1 MIEVSLYSV
10 QGTDPSVMVGRCVA
24 RSRFDQ
30 ETMGINAMQF
40 VKGFLRNNLDTLDG
54 ALSSSELS
62 SFLNSDTTMT
72 TKDFA
77 SICYFLSQAGYKIT
91 IWNVTDDEDN
101 AQGVPDGDVIE
112 WNVIDYNFIQN
123 DYPTATKVLPS
134 ENETIGNT
142 VTKIVEQCGL
152 FDEDKFAGIR
162 NPFKSLLLNLK
173 ETAEVTGSVQGSTIT
188 QIYAL
193 LKQMGIEI
201 FCALSEA

>member
-1 MIEVSLYSV
+1 M
-10 QGTDPSVMVGRCVA
+10 
-24 RSRFDQ
+24 
-30 ETMGINAMQF
+30 
-40 VKGFLRNNLDTLDG
+40 

-72 TKDFA
+72 TRDFS
-77 SICYFLSQAGYKIT
+77 SICYLLAQVGYKVT

-101 AQGVPDGDVIE
+101 ASGVPDGDVIE

-123 DYPTATKVLPS
+123 DYPTATKILPS
-134 ENETIGNT
+134 EAETIGNT
-142 VTKIVEQCGL
+142 VTKIVEQSGL
-152 FDEDKFAGIR
+152 FDNDKFSGVR

-173 ETAEVTGSVQGSTIT
+173 ETAEITGSVQGSSIT

>member
-24 RSRFDQ
+24 RSRFDR

-77 SICYFLSQAGYKIT
+77 SICYFLSQAGYKVT

>member
-77 SICYFLSQAGYKIT
+77 SICYFLSQAGYKVT

-162 NPFKSLLLNLK
+162 NPFKSLLLNFK

>member
-40 VKGFLRNNLDTLDG
+40 VKGFLRSNLDTLDG

-77 SICYFLSQAGYKIT
+77 SISYFLAQAGYKVT

-123 DYPTATKVLPS
+123 DYPTATKILPS

-152 FDEDKFAGIR
+152 FDEDKFSGIR

-188 QIYAL
+188 QVYAL

>member
-30 ETMGINAMQF
+30 ETMGVNVMQF
-40 VKGFLRNNLDTLDG
+40 VKGFLRNNLDTLEG
-54 ALSSSELS
+54 AISSSELS
-62 SFLNSDTTMT
+62 SFLNSDSTMT
-72 TKDFA
+72 TRDFA
-77 SICYFLSQAGYKIT
+77 SISYLLSQVGYKVT
-91 IWNVTDDEDN
+91 IWNVADDEDN
-101 AQGVPDGDVIE
+101 AAGVPDGDVVE
-112 WNVIDYNFIQN
+112 WNVIDHNFIQN
-123 DYPTATKVLPS
+123 DYPTATKILPS
-134 ENETIGNT
+134 EAETIGNT
-142 VTKIVEQCGL
+142 VTKIVEQSGL
-152 FDEDKFAGIR
+152 FDEDKFSGIR

-173 ETAEVTGSVQGSTIT
+173 QTAEVTGSVQGSSVT

>member
-1 MIEVSLYSV
+1 MIEVSLYSI

-77 SICYFLSQAGYKIT
+77 SICYFLSQAGYKVT

>member
-30 ETMGINAMQF
+30 ETMGINAMKF

-77 SICYFLSQAGYKIT
+77 SICYFLSQAGYKVT

>member
-77 SICYFLSQAGYKIT
+77 SICYFLSQAGYKVT

-123 DYPTATKVLPS
+123 DYPTVTKVLPS

>member
-77 SICYFLSQAGYKIT
+77 SICYFLSQAGYKVT

-173 ETAEVTGSVQGSTIT
+173 ETAEVTGSVQGSTIP

>member
-77 SICYFLSQAGYKIT
+77 SICYFLSQAGYKVT

>member
-77 SICYFLSQAGYKIT
+77 SICYFLSQAGYKVT

-101 AQGVPDGDVIE
+101 AQGVPDGDIIE

>member
-30 ETMGINAMQF
+30 ETMGINVMQF
-40 VKGFLRNNLDTLDG
+40 TKGFLRNNLDTLDG

-62 SFLNSDTTMT
+62 SFLNSDATMT
-72 TKDFA
+72 TRDFS
-77 SICYFLSQAGYKIT
+77 SICYLLSQVGYKVT

-101 AQGVPDGDVIE
+101 ASGVPDGDVIE

-123 DYPTATKVLPS
+123 DYPTATKILPS
-134 ENETIGNT
+134 EAETIGNT
-142 VTKIVEQCGL
+142 VTKIVEQSGL
-152 FDEDKFAGIR
+152 FDNDKFSGVR

-173 ETAEVTGSVQGSTIT
+173 ETAEVTGSVQGSSIT

-201 FCALSEA
+201 FCALSEV

>member
-1 MIEVSLYSV
+1 
-10 QGTDPSVMVGRCVA
+10 MVGRCVA

-77 SICYFLSQAGYKIT
+77 SICYFLSQAGYKVT